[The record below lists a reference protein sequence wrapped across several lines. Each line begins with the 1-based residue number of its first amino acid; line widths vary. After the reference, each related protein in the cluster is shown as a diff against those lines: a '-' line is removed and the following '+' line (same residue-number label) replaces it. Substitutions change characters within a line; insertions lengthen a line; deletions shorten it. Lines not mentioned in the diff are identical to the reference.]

1 MRSDGASQG
10 GGWWQGCRQGWWRG
24 LLHRAPPAS
33 RLRDEQHGVG
43 SCALQPCRFG
53 GGVDSDST
61 PARSHEP
68 ASRGSL
74 YWSGYRSATYGLVTA
89 NGESSVEIIAH
100 GGVRGAQRLPFSCQL
115 STSFCVVAVAVAV
128 AVAAVDL
135 AAQ

>member
-1 MRSDGASQG
+1 MPQKPSCGGQPTSPYGVPSGQNVTSAPSCGQIDAEPRDYMHSDAASQG
-10 GGWWQGCRQGWWRG
+10 GGWWQVGRHGWWQGGRHGWWRG

-74 YWSGYRSATYGLVTA
+74 YWSG
-89 NGESSVEIIAH
+89 
-100 GGVRGAQRLPFSCQL
+100 
-115 STSFCVVAVAVAV
+115 
-128 AVAAVDL
+128 
-135 AAQ
+135 